1 MTHAPDP
8 DRPSPAATRRL
19 RPRRADRPARLLCA
33 LAWTIALAACGGGGS
48 DGGSEGGGDPGGTPA
63 PVEAPVVE
71 TVSQTI
77 TGEAVVPVG
86 EANCGEAAMQSE
98 ATVRLSLL
106 RAQPQ
111 TCGSRGSFAA
121 AGQVRWSQQL
131 YEAAHVHSL
140 DMANRSYFEH
150 QGPNGDTPAQRVG
163 ETGYRYVRVA
173 ENIARGRSGAS
184 GGVLDTAAAMQ
195 LWRDSP
201 AHCANLMDGR
211 ITEIGLA
218 CVVNR
223 NKVRYWTLVLARP
236 AS

>member
-1 MTHAPDP
+1 MTHAPDT
-8 DRPSPAATRRL
+8 DRPPPAGVRRQRLRVGEPPARRL
-19 RPRRADRPARLLCA
+19 PGLSLA
-33 LAWTIALAACGGGGS
+33 LVLTLALPACGGGGGE
-48 DGGSEGGGDPGGTPA
+48 DAPADA
-63 PVEAPVVE
+63 PVTE

-77 TGEAVVPVG
+77 AGEAVLPVG
-86 EANCGEAAMQSE
+86 EANCGEAAMQTE

-106 RAQPQ
+106 RAQAQ
-111 TCGSRGSFAA
+111 SCGSRGSFAA
-121 AGQVRWSQQL
+121 AGVVRWSQQL
-131 YEAAHVHSL
+131 YEAAQVHSL
-140 DMANRSYFEH
+140 DMANRAYFEH
-150 QGPNGDTPAQRVG
+150 DGPNGDTPAQRVSD
-163 ETGYRYVRVA
+163 TGYRYVRVA
-173 ENIARGRSGAS
+173 ENIARGRSGAG

-201 AHCANLMDGR
+201 AHCANLMDAR